1 MRKHLLAIVAA
12 STLVLGSSAFAADLE
27 EDMGILGQNLK
38 VVQKTDNAAEM
49 KDALTKMREAALD
62 AQKATP
68 PKLESKAADSAEM
81 KSIDRLYE
89 LGLVGIKPA
98 RKGPDSIRAGID
110 FLQDYRIIIH
120 PRCVN
125 FLTEINGYVWDTDKY
140 DNRLQ
145 KPVDWQNHLMD
156 AMRYAVE
163 QIARGDVFTFD

>member
-27 EDMGILGQNLK
+27 DDMGILGQNLK

-81 KSIDRLYE
+81 KDYRH
-89 LGLVGIKPA
+89 GFDVLVGQIDGALKLA
-98 RKGPDSIRAGID
+98 NEGKVKEAQAAAEQFVTTRNTYHKKYRKIGRA
-110 FLQDYRIIIH
+110 H
-120 PRCVN
+120 V
-125 FLTEINGYVWDTDKY
+125 
-140 DNRLQ
+140 
-145 KPVDWQNHLMD
+145 
-156 AMRYAVE
+156 
-163 QIARGDVFTFD
+163 

>member
-68 PKLESKAADSAEM
+68 TKLESKAADSAEM
-81 KSIDRLYE
+81 KDYRH
-89 LGLVGIKPA
+89 GFDVLVGQ
-98 RKGPDSIRAGID
+98 ID
-110 FLQDYRIIIH
+110 GALKLANEGKVKEAQAAAEQFVTTRNTYHKKYR
-120 PRCVN
+120 
-125 FLTEINGYVWDTDKY
+125 
-140 DNRLQ
+140 
-145 KPVDWQNHLMD
+145 
-156 AMRYAVE
+156 
-163 QIARGDVFTFD
+163 